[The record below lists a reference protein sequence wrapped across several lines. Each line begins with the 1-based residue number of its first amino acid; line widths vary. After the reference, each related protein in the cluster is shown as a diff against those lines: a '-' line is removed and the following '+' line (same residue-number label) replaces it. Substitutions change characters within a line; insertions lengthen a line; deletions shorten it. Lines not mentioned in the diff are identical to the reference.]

1 MNSEVIPLSVVFSQ
15 EKLEDVLKF
24 SCSRNED
31 IELQLWYFDSYL
43 LS

>member
-1 MNSEVIPLSVVFSQ
+1 MDSEVIPLSVFSQ

-31 IELQLWYFDSYL
+31 TELQLWYFDSYL